1 MTEGHVSY
9 RTMRSLKRA
18 SKDATI
24 VLDGKKYSPGSFA
37 APSEAALGKAWKVWL
52 DATKTY
58 VKSVAEVFGEPTWQ
72 GHIVDVVELF
82 KHDMKFHF
90 DGLCMEHIDPSRV
103 DYQQR
108 TVKLS
113 LVAPCT
119 DGAAN
124 VVKSASQVM
133 M

>member
-24 VLDGKKYSPGSFA
+24 VLDGKKCSPGSFA
-37 APSEAALGKAWKVWL
+37 APSEAALGKAWKIWL

-82 KHDMKFHF
+82 VLRHQNSCYCS
-90 DGLCMEHIDPSRV
+90 G
-103 DYQQR
+103 
-108 TVKLS
+108 
-113 LVAPCT
+113 
-119 DGAAN
+119 
-124 VVKSASQVM
+124 VVMHRQAFTIYVLN
-133 M
+133 